1 MASANKPRTVGIGL
15 LGSGVVGEAIQDILF
30 HDLKGQ
36 TGQAANGV
44 ELEIR
49 KIYTRNPK
57 GKKWFGK
64 NKALFTSRAEEVLDH
79 PGVDIVIEALG
90 FQSAAQ
96 LALFRDYILRAFR
109 NGKSVVTS
117 DKAVLAR
124 YGKEIWAAAKEP
136 ASNFASRPASAA
148 AFR

>member
-1 MASANKPRTVGIGL
+1 MATVNSRRKVGVGL

-36 TGQAANGV
+36 VGDDV

-57 GKKWFGK
+57 GKKWFGRR
-64 NKALFTSRAEEVLDH
+64 KALFTSRPEEVLDD

-96 LALFRDYILRAFR
+96 LQQFGFGITAVDVGSRIGFGITFLLRFPQRFGVRFSALLH
-109 NGKSVVTS
+109 
-117 DKAVLAR
+117 L
-124 YGKEIWAAAKEP
+124 
-136 ASNFASRPASAA
+136 
-148 AFR
+148 

>member
-1 MASANKPRTVGIGL
+1 MASANKRRKVGIGL

-49 KIYTRNPK
+49 KVYTRNPK

-64 NKALFTSRAEEVLDH
+64 NQGAVH
-79 PGVDIVIEALG
+79 QPGRRG
-90 FQSAAQ
+90 
-96 LALFRDYILRAFR
+96 
-109 NGKSVVTS
+109 
-117 DKAVLAR
+117 AR
-124 YGKEIWAAAKEP
+124 SIP
-136 ASNFASRPASAA
+136 ASIS
-148 AFR
+148 

>member
-1 MASANKPRTVGIGL
+1 M
-15 LGSGVVGEAIQDILF
+15 LF
-30 HDLKGQ
+30 RDLKGQ
-36 TGQAANGV
+36 IGNDV

-57 GKKWFGK
+57 RQKMVRQ
-64 NKALFTSRAEEVLDH
+64 ASRRSLPAAPEEVLDH

-90 FQSAAQ
+90 FQSAAH
-96 LALFRDYILRAFR
+96 LPTISRLHSARFR

-124 YGKEIWAAAKEP
+124 YGKEIWAAAKKVA
-136 ASNFASRPASAA
+136 ASSCASRPALAA
-148 AFR
+148 AFRSSVR